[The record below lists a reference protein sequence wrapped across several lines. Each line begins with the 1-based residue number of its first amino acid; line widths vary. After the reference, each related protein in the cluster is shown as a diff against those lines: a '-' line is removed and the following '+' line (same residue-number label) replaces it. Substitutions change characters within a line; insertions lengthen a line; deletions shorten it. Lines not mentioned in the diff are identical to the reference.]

1 MNQNWIVENL
11 NNAFSTWNGKLTEL
25 WGLVT
30 TSPQTFKGGAVW
42 GVMQSLHNAL
52 IGMRVMANCYMDSSA
67 ATWVYF
73 DEIHVLLKDSMSA
86 DFLNSTW
93 KRFRKYNA
101 YATGITQDIQDYLA
115 NPIANALLSNS
126 EFVIMLRQTKSLDA
140 LKSLYGLSNPQ
151 LEFLRNASEGHGI
164 IKMGNS
170 VLPFTNLEPK
180 DAAYQIFKGDLH
192 DNTLSNIKW
201 GDNVTHDGQKVL
213 GHPADKAKALTGEA
227 EAKAFASEV
236 AQYLTDPAAGTGTDS
251 ITGLAAGYYL
261 IKNTD
266 VGTGEVFTDYILQV
280 VENVTVQPK
289 SGKPTLDK
297 QIKHNDNGEWG
308 VVGDNQIGD
317 TVEFRTIT
325 TVPIVSGYTKYTYV
339 IHDEM
344 SAGLTSNVHS
354 NDDVTIKVND
364 EDAKKLDKIYYTVTV
379 DPKNANKFTVT
390 VDVLKA
396 IEDGKMAAG
405 DTLYTY
411 YTGILNEN
419 AKVYND
425 GKQDNKAYLEY
436 SNNPH
441 DNKTTNKTPEK
452 VVYDWTFKMEINK
465 IDGESNAPLSDA
477 KFVLSKNGSRSLG
490 TIGDDGTPSNTKD
503 LISLIENSDGSYT
516 VAPAGHTGT
525 YVMTAGNI
533 TIKGLD
539 DATEY
544 YLYETK
550 APAGYNRLTDAV
562 KFKITADYDET
573 GKNCTS
579 VTTKVNEDAPQAGL
593 SITVKNNKGA
603 ALPSTGGIGTTIFYV
618 IGGVLMA
625 VAAVLLVTKKR
636 MNNK

>member
-1 MNQNWIVENL
+1 M
-11 NNAFSTWNGKLTEL
+11 K
-25 WGLVT
+25 
-30 TSPQTFKGGAVW
+30 
-42 GVMQSLHNAL
+42 
-52 IGMRVMANCYMDSSA
+52 YMKK
-67 ATWVYF
+67 F
-73 DEIHVLLKDSMSA
+73 M
-86 DFLNSTW
+86 
-93 KRFRKYNA
+93 
-101 YATGITQDIQDYLA
+101 
-115 NPIANALLSNS
+115 ALLAVLTLALTMAVPAFA
-126 EFVIMLRQTKSLDA
+126 ETTTPTK
-140 LKSLYGLSNPQ
+140 YTITINNGT
-151 LEFLRNASEGHGI
+151 
-164 IKMGNS
+164 GNY
-170 VLPFTNLEPK
+170 
-180 DAAYQIFKGDLH
+180 AAYQIFKGDLH
-192 DNTLSNIKW
+192 EKTLSNIEW
-201 GDNVTHDGQKVL
+201 GDNVTDEGRTKF
-213 GHPADKAKALTGEA
+213 GNAADKAKTITTEA
-227 EAKAFASEV
+227 DAKAFAVEV
-236 AQYLTDPAAGTGTDS
+236 AKYLTDPAAGTGTDS
-251 ITGLAAGYYL
+251 ITVSGPGYYL
-261 IKNTD
+261 IKNTS
-266 VGTGEVFTDYILQV
+266 VGEGEVFTDYILRV
-280 VENVTVQPK
+280 VGDVKVNPK

-297 QIKHNDNGEWG
+297 QIRHNETGVWG

-317 TVEFRTIT
+317 TVEFRTLT
-325 TVPIVSGYTKYTYV
+325 TVPIVSGYTQYTYV

-344 SAGLTSNVHS
+344 SAGLTSNVRS
-354 NDDVTIKVND
+354 NEDVTIKVND
-364 EDAKKLDKIYYTVTV
+364 ETVLDKNYYTVTV
-379 DPKNANKFTVT
+379 DEVNTNKFTVT
-390 VDVLKA
+390 VDVLNA
-396 IEDGKMAAG
+396 IKDGKMVAG

-441 DNKTTNKTPEK
+441 NNTTTNKTPEK
-452 VVYDWTFKMEINK
+452 VVYDWTFKMEVNK

-603 ALPSTGGIGTTIFYV
+603 ALPSTGGIGTTLFYV
-618 IGGVLMA
+618 IGGGLMA

>member
-1 MNQNWIVENL
+1 MKYMKKLITLLAVL
-11 NNAFSTWNGKLTEL
+11 TLALAMAVPAFAETTTTTYTITIKNG
-25 WGLVT
+25 
-30 TSPQTFKGGAVW
+30 
-42 GVMQSLHNAL
+42 
-52 IGMRVMANCYMDSSA
+52 
-67 ATWVYF
+67 
-73 DEIHVLLKDSMSA
+73 
-86 DFLNSTW
+86 
-93 KRFRKYNA
+93 
-101 YATGITQDIQDYLA
+101 TGTY
-115 NPIANALLSNS
+115 
-126 EFVIMLRQTKSLDA
+126 
-140 LKSLYGLSNPQ
+140 
-151 LEFLRNASEGHGI
+151 
-164 IKMGNS
+164 
-170 VLPFTNLEPK
+170 
-180 DAAYQIFKGDLH
+180 AAYQIFKGDLH

-201 GDNVTHDGQKVL
+201 GDNVTHNGQKVL
-213 GHPADKAKALTGEA
+213 GNPADRAKALTGEA

-236 AQYLTDPAAGTGTDS
+236 AQYLTDSPAGTGTDS
-251 ITGLAAGYYL
+251 ITDLAAGYYL
-261 IKNTD
+261 IKNID
-266 VGTGEVFTDYILQV
+266 VDTGEVFTDYILQV
-280 VENVTVQPK
+280 VKNVTVQPK

-297 QIKHNDNGEWG
+297 QIRHNDNGEWG

-325 TVPIVSGYTKYTYV
+325 TVPIVSGYTEYTYV

-364 EDAKKLDKIYYTVTV
+364 ETVLDKKYYTVTV
-379 DPKNANKFTVT
+379 DGTNANKFTVT
-390 VDVLKA
+390 VDVLNA
-396 IEDGKMAAG
+396 IKDGKMVEG
-405 DTLYTY
+405 NTLYTY
-411 YTGILNEN
+411 YTGILNEK

-441 DNKTTNKTPEK
+441 DNKTTNKTPVK

-477 KFVLSKNGSRSLG
+477 KFVLSKNGNCSLG

-503 LISLIENSDGSYT
+503 LISLIENSNGSYT

-562 KFKITADYDET
+562 KFKITATYNDT
-573 GKNCTS
+573 GDSWTRVTAAVNDVEQSS
-579 VTTKVNEDAPQAGL
+579 VSVQVA
-593 SITVKNNKGA
+593 NNKGST
-603 ALPSTGGIGTTIFYV
+603 LPSTGGIGTTLFYV